1 MGFHATAKWHGKT
14 GDVGEQES
22 HEHRHFANSYRP
34 QLVKTDDQVRF
45 LDEVSN
51 SFAEQQ
57 LAGLLLYMFG
67 AYRS

>member
-1 MGFHATAKWHGKT
+1 MGFHATAKCHRNT

-34 QLVKTDDQVRF
+34 QLVKTDDRF

-51 SFAEQQ
+51 SFAEKQ